1 MKRLIA
7 VLILAA
13 LALVPAT
20 ASAKSKTKV
29 YRGTFTL
36 VGGDGDYVTGNF
48 GKAQLVDGKRNDK
61 LSVHVRR
68 LAKRTTYT
76 YRLQQGTCKEGAPG
90 GTDVPGWKYRPL
102 KTGRKGVGN
111 STARSRTFTATK
123 DAKYFAGI
131 YSATGEMVACA
142 QLRTK
147 GKKPHGKA
155 DKPRGKSDD
164 KGTKGD
170 DKARGKSEDAPGKAE
185 DKARGK
191 SEDAPGKAED
201 KARGKSEDAPGKTDD
216 KSRGKSDDAPRGK
229 GRDRDNG

>member
-1 MKRLIA
+1 MQTLFLTFAPLSRCRDMKRLIA
-7 VLILAA
+7 VLVLAA

-36 VGGDGDYVTGNF
+36 VGSDGDYATGNF

-68 LAKRTTYT
+68 LGSRVTYT
-76 YRLQQGTCKEGAPG
+76 YRLQQGTCKQGAPG
-90 GTDVPGWKYRPL
+90 GTDVPGWKYRRL
-102 KTGRKGVGN
+102 QTNRKGVGN
-111 STARSRTFTATK
+111 STARSRTFTAST
-123 DAKYFAGI
+123 DAKYFVGV
-131 YSATGEMVACA
+131 YSSTGEIVACA

-147 GKKPHGKA
+147 GKKSHGKA

-164 KGTKGD
+164 KKTE

-191 SEDAPGKAED
+191 SEDAPGKAQD
-201 KARGKSEDAPGKTDD
+201 KTRGN
-216 KSRGKSDDAPRGK
+216 SDDAPGGK
-229 GRDRDNG
+229 GRGKDNG